1 MSQLSISLFPP
12 PCLPPITAPDH
23 AISNCIYAVISFR
36 YVSQLRLY
44 VDAASPEAV
53 PENFNLQMAKLGQGL
68 LSGNYS
74 VQPDLSSDVEVL
86 VDLGI
91 A

>member
-1 MSQLSISLFPP
+1 M
-12 PCLPPITAPDH
+12 
-23 AISNCIYAVISFR
+23 
-36 YVSQLRLY
+36 SQLRLY